1 MLSNTPTTDILCWE
15 CATTVDRARFE
26 ELVWQAIGSLPTFFK
41 DRLQNVMIVIQDRP
55 DPHLTEEPDTALLGL
70 YHGVPLT
77 ERSVFAERFEP
88 DVIYIFQKNIEA
100 IANGD
105 EDEIRRQVRITV
117 IHEIGHY
124 FGLDEEQLA
133 ALENEPDASAQ

>member
-1 MLSNTPTTDILCWE
+1 M
-15 CATTVDRARFE
+15 TVERARFE
-26 ELVWQAIGSLPTFFK
+26 ELVWQAIESLPVFFK
-41 DRLQNVMIVIQDRP
+41 DRLQSVMIVIQDQP
-55 DPHLTEEPDTALLGL
+55 DPKLTEEPDSALLGL

-117 IHEIGHY
+117 IHEIGHH
-124 FGLDEEQLA
+124 FGLDEDQLA
-133 ALENEPDASAQ
+133 VLENEPDASAR

>member
-1 MLSNTPTTDILCWE
+1 M
-15 CATTVDRARFE
+15 TVDRARFE
-26 ELVWQAIGSLPTFFK
+26 ELVWQAVEGLPTFFK
-41 DRLQNVMIVIQDRP
+41 DRLQSVMIVIQDRP
-55 DPHLTEEPDTALLGL
+55 DPQRTEEPDSALLGL
-70 YHGVPLT
+70 YQGVPLP

-124 FGLDEEQLA
+124 FGLDEDQLA
-133 ALENEPDASAQ
+133 ILEDEPDASAR

>member
-1 MLSNTPTTDILCWE
+1 M
-15 CATTVDRARFE
+15 TVERARFE
-26 ELVWQAIGSLPTFFK
+26 ELVWQAVEDLPTFFK
-41 DRLQNVMIVIQDRP
+41 DRLQSVMIVIQDRP
-55 DPHLTEEPDTALLGL
+55 DPKLTEEPDSALLGL

-77 ERSVFAERFEP
+77 ERSVLAERFEP

-117 IHEIGHY
+117 IHEIGHH
-124 FGLDEEQLA
+124 FGLDEDQLA
-133 ALENEPDASAQ
+133 VLENEPDASA